1 MIMLY
6 RIIVIMMLL
15 VSSLSYANT
24 DTAIISL
31 TAPQTY
37 QVNEDT
43 LWRKANT
50 LAPPNTLA
58 ELKTLYEK
66 SPNERQ
72 KLANQIGSFV
82 GKLDIKQLSSQQNWF
97 LVPNLAYLDH
107 GIIFFETITGEI
119 TPLGHFGRKDPL
131 TENQRLFNQA
141 IKFNLTANQRGTL
154 WIYVQAQHFSH
165 AGHLSIVPASEY
177 ISGYAIDSFA
187 IQISLGVLFCL
198 ALLTLIAYFKWHE
211 EKSILFYS
219 LFVGIMAIAWLFASG
234 IFDIW
239 LNNTM
244 VNYTHWGVY
253 FYTLALAFA
262 IQFTRYFF
270 NYPQLNSSIDGP
282 LRTLAVAIG
291 VMAVIQM
298 LLPFQVA
305 FTLIHIFT
313 IIYLAV
319 AITIAV
325 KHTKRGQMRAK
336 YFLAGQITH
345 SSALIYLMLTHAG
358 ILPSGQLSQK
368 WVLMALAL
376 DAFIISIAV
385 GGTIKKLQLAFH
397 SSEDLARTDP
407 LTQVG
412 NRFALNERVQGL
424 TSGYAIAL
432 FDVDHLKRIN
442 RKFGHDR
449 GDQLLI
455 TATNLMKKYTQ
466 DLGALYRYG
475 GDEIVLLMVEQ
486 GQDIQRLTEHLKSR
500 VNKIEQELKL
510 EFFAYAGVSYGVS
523 HSFEAL
529 TFEQCAKIAEQR
541 ILKDQE
547 KRKPNLVY
555 EQPRALS

>member
-1 MIMLY
+1 MLY
-6 RIIVIMMLL
+6 RIIGAVLL
-15 VSSLSYANT
+15 LCSISTYANT
-24 DTAIISL
+24 DTAVTYL
-31 TAPQTY
+31 TSPKTY
-37 QVNEDT
+37 KVSEEQ

-50 LAPPNTLA
+50 PAAPNTLA
-58 ELKTLYEK
+58 ELKTLYLK
-66 SPNERQ
+66 SPDERQ
-72 KLANQIGSFV
+72 KLANQMGGFV
-82 GKLDIKQLSSQQNWF
+82 GKLEIKQLSSQQNWF
-97 LVPNLAYLDH
+97 LVPNIAYLDH
-107 GIIFFETITGEI
+107 GIIFFEAKDGSV

-131 TENQRLFNQA
+131 TENQKLFNQA
-141 IKFNLTANQRGTL
+141 IKFKLTANQRGAL
-154 WIYVQAQHFSH
+154 WFYVEAQNFSH

-177 ISGYAIDSFA
+177 ISDYAVDSFI
-187 IQISLGVLFCL
+187 IQLSLGVLFCL
-198 ALLTLIAYFKWHE
+198 SLLTLIAFLKWHD

-219 LFVGIMAIAWLFASG
+219 LFVGTMAIAWLFASG

-239 LNNTM
+239 LNS
-244 VNYTHWGVY
+244 VVINYSHWGVY
-253 FYTLALAFA
+253 LYTLALAFA

-282 LRTLAVAIG
+282 LRTLAITIGLMAI
-291 VMAVIQM
+291 IQP

-305 FTLIHIFT
+305 FALIHIFT
-313 IIYLAV
+313 IIYLGV
-319 AITIAV
+319 AITIAI
-325 KHTKRGQMRAK
+325 KHAKQGQMRAR

-345 SSALIYLMLTHAG
+345 STALIYLMLTHAG

-368 WVLMALAL
+368 WALVALAL

-385 GGTIKKLQLAFH
+385 GGTIKKFQLAFH
-397 SSEDLARTDP
+397 STEDLARTDP

-412 NRFALNERVQGL
+412 NRFSLNERVQGL
-424 TSGYAIAL
+424 NSGYAIAL
-432 FDVDHLKRIN
+432 FDVDHLKKIN

-466 DLGALYRYG
+466 DLGSLYRYG

-486 GQDIQRLTEHLKSR
+486 GQDVQRLTEHLKSR
-500 VNKIEQELKL
+500 INKIEQELKL
-510 EFFAYAGVSYGVS
+510 EFFAYAGISYGVS

-547 KRKPNLVY
+547 KRKPNLVH
-555 EQPRALS
+555 EQSKALS